1 MSAQNYFR
9 LVIFTGLLAIFVV
22 GLGALTRLADAGLG
36 CPDWPGCYGHLSV
49 PQTEEALTKAK
60 ELFPDQEVVAEKAW
74 PEMIHRY
81 FAGTLGL
88 MVFLITFLLIKYKE
102 EVKNMTPLAVGLG
115 GLIIF
120 QALLGMWTVT
130 LGLWPVTVMGHLLGG
145 FVTLTLL
152 WYITLRL
159 RDRELDFHQ
168 HELKGLVKVAMIVVF
183 VQIFLG
189 GWTSSNYAAI
199 ICADFPTCQGSML
212 PPMDFVSAFQ
222 MWGHGVD
229 NYEFGILGNDARV
242 TIQWTHRL
250 GAYITIAVLIFMLMK
265 IWKYKRFRNLLKVV
279 AGLLVIQVI
288 LGISNVLFSI
298 PMPIALAHNGIAV
311 MLLLSLV
318 TLLHYMSLPKES
330 FAQGANHE

>member
-1 MSAQNYFR
+1 MKNLLTHKLTFGTACLT
-9 LVIFTGLLAIFVV
+9 LVVIL
-22 GLGALTRLADAGLG
+22 LGAWTRLSDAGLG
-36 CPDWPGCYGHLSV
+36 CPDWPGCYGHLTV
-49 PQTEEALTKAK
+49 PQTEEALSKAK
-60 ELFPDQEVVAEKAW
+60 ELFPDQEVVAAKAW

-88 MVFLITFLLIKYKE
+88 LVFLITFLLIRYKD
-102 EVKNMTPLAVGLG
+102 EVKNMTPIAVGLG

-130 LGLWPVTVMGHLLGG
+130 LGLWPLTVMGHLLGG
-145 FVTLTLL
+145 FVTLSLL

-159 RDRELDFHQ
+159 RDRDIDYHQ
-168 HELKGLVKVAMIVVF
+168 HELKGLVKFALIVVF
-183 VQIFLG
+183 FQIFLG

-199 ICADFPTCQGSML
+199 ICSDFPTCQGSML

-222 MWGHGVD
+222 LWGHGVD

-250 GAYITIAVLIFMLMK
+250 GAYITVAVLVFMLMK
-265 IWKYKRFRNLLKVV
+265 VWKYKRFRNLLKVI
-279 AGLLVIQVI
+279 AGLLVLQVV

-311 MLLLSLV
+311 LLLLSLV
-318 TLLHYMSLPKES
+318 TLLHYMSLPKER
-330 FAQGANHE
+330 F

>member
-1 MSAQNYFR
+1 MKNLLTHKFTFGTACLA
-9 LVIFTGLLAIFVV
+9 LVVIL
-22 GLGALTRLADAGLG
+22 LGAWTRLSDAGLG
-36 CPDWPGCYGHLSV
+36 CPDWPGCYGHLTV
-49 PQTEEALTKAK
+49 PQSEEALSKAK
-60 ELFPDQEVVAEKAW
+60 ALFPDQEVVAEKAW

-88 MVFLITFLLIKYKE
+88 LVFAIVYLLIRYKD

-115 GLIIF
+115 VLIIF

-130 LGLWPVTVMGHLLGG
+130 LGLWPLTVMGHLLGG
-145 FVTLTLL
+145 FITLSML

-159 RDRELDFHQ
+159 KDRQYELHQ
-168 HELKGLVKVAMIVVF
+168 HALKPLVKIAMGVVLF
-183 VQIFLG
+183 QIFLG

-199 ICADFPTCQGSML
+199 ICADFPTCQGSMI
-212 PPMDFVSAFQ
+212 PPMDFISAFQ

-250 GAYITIAVLIFMLMK
+250 GAYITIAMLIFMIVK
-265 IWKYKRFRNLLKVV
+265 VWQYKRFRNLLKVV
-279 AGLLVIQVI
+279 AALLTLQVI

-298 PMPIALAHNGIAV
+298 PMAIAVAHNGVAV
-311 MLLLSLV
+311 LLLLSLV
-318 TLLHYMSLPKES
+318 TLIHYMSLPKER
-330 FAQGANHE
+330 F

>member
-1 MSAQNYFR
+1 MKNLLTHKLTFATACLA
-9 LVIFTGLLAIFVV
+9 LVVIL
-22 GLGALTRLADAGLG
+22 LGAFTRLSDAGLG
-36 CPDWPGCYGHLSV
+36 CPDWPGCYGHLTV
-49 PQTEEALTKAK
+49 PQSEQALERVQ
-60 ELFPDQEVVAEKAW
+60 ELFPGHEVVAAKAW

-81 FAGTLGL
+81 FAGALGL
-88 MVFLITFLLIKYKE
+88 MVFLITFLLIKYRD
-102 EVKNMTPLAVGLG
+102 EVKNMTPLAIGLSV
-115 GLIIF
+115 LIIF

-130 LGLWPVTVMGHLLGG
+130 LGLWPLTVMGHLLGG
-145 FVTLTLL
+145 FVTLNLL

-159 RDRELDFHQ
+159 RDRDQEIHS

-222 MWGHGVD
+222 LWGHGVD

-242 TIQWTHRL
+242 TIQWMHRL
-250 GAYITIAVLIFMLMK
+250 GAYITIAVLIYMLTK
-265 IWKYKRFRNLLKVV
+265 VWKYKRFRNLLKVI
-279 AGLLVIQVI
+279 AGLLTLQVC

-298 PMPIALAHNGIAV
+298 PMVIAVAHNGVAV
-311 MLLLSLV
+311 FLLLSLV
-318 TLLHYMSLPKES
+318 TLLHYMALPKQA
-330 FAQGANHE
+330 FGRGAEHE

>member
-1 MSAQNYFR
+1 MKELLTHKLTFGTACLA
-9 LVIFTGLLAIFVV
+9 LVVIL
-22 GLGALTRLADAGLG
+22 LGAWTRLSDAGLG
-36 CPDWPGCYGHLSV
+36 CPDWPGCYGHLTV
-49 PQTEEALTKAK
+49 PQTAEALDKAK
-60 ELFPDQEVVAEKAW
+60 ELFPDQEVVAAKAW

-88 MVFLITFLLIKYKE
+88 LVLLISFLLIKYKD
-102 EVKNMTPLAVGLG
+102 EVNNMTPLAVGLG

-145 FVTLTLL
+145 FVTLCLL

-159 RDRELDFHQ
+159 RDRHLEFHS
-168 HELKGLVKVAMIVVF
+168 HDLKPLVKIAMAVVF
-183 VQIFLG
+183 FQIFLG

-199 ICADFPTCQGSML
+199 ICTDFPTCQGSML

-250 GAYITIAVLIFMLMK
+250 GAYITIAVLIFMMMK
-265 IWKYKRFRNLLKVV
+265 VWRFKRFRNILKVV
-279 AGLLVIQVI
+279 AGLLALQVV

-311 MLLLSLV
+311 LLLLSLV
-318 TLLHYMSLPKES
+318 TLLHYMSLPKER
-330 FAQGANHE
+330 F

>member
-1 MSAQNYFR
+1 MRNLLTHKLTFGTACLA
-9 LVIFTGLLAIFVV
+9 LVVIL
-22 GLGALTRLADAGLG
+22 LGAWTRLSDAGLG
-36 CPDWPGCYGHLSV
+36 CPDWPGCYGHLTV
-49 PQTEEALTKAK
+49 PQTAEALDKAK
-60 ELFPDQEVVAEKAW
+60 ELFPDQVVVAEKAW

-88 MVFLITFLLIKYKE
+88 LVFLITFLLIRYKD

-145 FVTLTLL
+145 FVTLSLL

-159 RDRELDFHQ
+159 RDRHVDFHQ

-183 VQIFLG
+183 FQIFLG

-222 MWGHGVD
+222 LWGHGVD

-265 IWKYKRFRNLLKVV
+265 VWQYKRFRNLLKVI
-279 AGLLVIQVI
+279 AGLLTLQVI

-311 MLLLSLV
+311 LLLLSLV
-318 TLLHYMSLPKES
+318 TLFHYMSLPKER
-330 FAQGANHE
+330 F

>member
-1 MSAQNYFR
+1 MKKLLTHKFTFATAVLA
-9 LVIFTGLLAIFVV
+9 LVVIL
-22 GLGALTRLADAGLG
+22 LGAFTRLSDAGLG

-49 PQTEEALTKAK
+49 PQTEQALSKAL
-60 ELFPDQEVVAEKAW
+60 ELFPDHQVVAAKAW

-81 FAGTLGL
+81 FAGALGL
-88 MVFLITFLLIKYKE
+88 LVFTVCYLLIKYRE
-102 EVKNMTPLAVGLG
+102 ELKNMTPLAVGLG

-145 FVTLTLL
+145 FITLNLL

-159 RDRELDFHQ
+159 RDRKHDQFP
-168 HELKGLVKVAMIVVF
+168 HELTGWVRFAMLVVLG
-183 VQIFLG
+183 QIFLG

-199 ICADFPTCQGSML
+199 ICSDFPTCQGSML

-222 MWGHGVD
+222 LWGHGVD

-250 GAYITIAVLIFMLMK
+250 GAYITVAVLIAMMVK
-265 IWKYKRFRNLLKVV
+265 VWRYKRFRNFVKII
-279 AGLLVIQVI
+279 AGLMTIQVV
-288 LGISNVLFSI
+288 LGISNVLLSI
-298 PMPIALAHNGIAV
+298 PMAVALAHNGVAV
-311 MLLLSLV
+311 LLLLSLV
-318 TLLHYMSLPKES
+318 TLFHYMSLPKER
-330 FAQGANHE
+330 F

>member
-1 MSAQNYFR
+1 MKDLLTHKLTFGTACLA
-9 LVIFTGLLAIFVV
+9 LVVIL
-22 GLGALTRLADAGLG
+22 LGAWTRLSDAGLG
-36 CPDWPGCYGHLSV
+36 CPDWPGCYGHLTV
-49 PQTEEALTKAK
+49 PQTADALDKAK
-60 ELFPDQEVVAEKAW
+60 ELFPDHEVVAAKAW

-88 MVFLITFLLIKYKE
+88 LVFLITFLLIRYKD
-102 EVKNMTPLAVGLG
+102 EVKNMTTLAVGLG

-145 FVTLTLL
+145 FVTLGLL

-159 RDRELDFHQ
+159 RDRHLDFH
-168 HELKGLVKVAMIVVF
+168 HHDLKPLVKIAMAVVF
-183 VQIFLG
+183 FQIFLG

-212 PPMDFVSAFQ
+212 PPMDFASAFQ
-222 MWGHGVD
+222 LWGHGVD

-250 GAYITIAVLIFMLMK
+250 GAYITIAVLVFMMMK
-265 IWKYKRFRNLLKVV
+265 VWRYKRFRNLLKVV
-279 AGLLVIQVI
+279 AGLLVLQVA

-298 PMPIALAHNGIAV
+298 PMPVALAHNGIAV
-311 MLLLSLV
+311 LLLLSLV
-318 TLLHYMSLPKES
+318 TLLHYMSLPKER
-330 FAQGANHE
+330 F

>member
-1 MSAQNYFR
+1 MKYLLTHKFTFGTACLA
-9 LVIFTGLLAIFVV
+9 LVVIL
-22 GLGALTRLADAGLG
+22 LGAWTRLSDAGLG
-36 CPDWPGCYGHLSV
+36 CPDWPGCYGHLTV
-49 PQTEEALTKAK
+49 PQTEEALSKAK

-88 MVFLITFLLIKYKE
+88 LVFAIVYLLIRYKD

-130 LGLWPVTVMGHLLGG
+130 LGLWPVTVVGHLLGG
-145 FVTLTLL
+145 FITLSLL

-159 RDRELDFHQ
+159 KDRQYEFHQ
-168 HELKGLVKVAMIVVF
+168 HPLKGLVKIAMLVLLI
-183 VQIFLG
+183 QISLG

-222 MWGHGVD
+222 LWGHDVD

-242 TIQWTHRL
+242 AIQWTHRL
-250 GAYITIAVLIFMLMK
+250 GAYITIAMLIFMIVK
-265 IWKYKRFRNLLKVV
+265 VWQYKRFRNLLKVV
-279 AGLLVIQVI
+279 AALLTLQVI
-288 LGISNVLFSI
+288 LGISNVLLSI
-298 PMPIALAHNGIAV
+298 PMAIAVAHNGVAV
-311 MLLLSLV
+311 LLLLSLV
-318 TLLHYMSLPKES
+318 TLIHYMSLPKER
-330 FAQGANHE
+330 F

>member
-1 MSAQNYFR
+1 MKNLLTHKLTFGTACLAL
-9 LVIFTGLLAIFVV
+9 LVIL
-22 GLGALTRLADAGLG
+22 LGAWTRLSDAGLG
-36 CPDWPGCYGHLSV
+36 CPDWPGCYGHLTV
-49 PQTEEALTKAK
+49 PQTEQALAKAQ
-60 ELFPDQEVVAEKAW
+60 ELFPEQQVVAEKAW

-81 FAGTLGL
+81 FAGILGL
-88 MVFLITFLLIKYKE
+88 LVFLISFLLIKYKE

-145 FVTLTLL
+145 FVTLSLL

-159 RDRELDFHQ
+159 RDRHVDFHQ
-168 HELKGLVKVAMIVVF
+168 HELKGLVKIAMLVVF
-183 VQIFLG
+183 FQIFLG

-199 ICADFPTCQGSML
+199 ICSDFPGCQGSML
-212 PPMDFVSAFQ
+212 PPLDFISAFQ
-222 MWGHGVD
+222 LWGHGVD

-242 TIQWTHRL
+242 TIQWTHRM
-250 GAYITIAVLIFMLMK
+250 GAYITIAVLIYMLAK
-265 IWKYKRFRNLLKVV
+265 VWQYKRFRNILKLV
-279 AGLLVIQVI
+279 AGLLALQVI

-298 PMPIALAHNGIAV
+298 PMPIALAHNGVAV

-318 TLLHYMSLPKES
+318 TLLHYMSLPKER
-330 FAQGANHE
+330 F

>member
-1 MSAQNYFR
+1 MKNLLTHKFTFGTACLA
-9 LVIFTGLLAIFVV
+9 LVVIL
-22 GLGALTRLADAGLG
+22 LGAWTRLSDAGLG
-36 CPDWPGCYGHLSV
+36 CPDWPGCYGHLTV
-49 PQTEEALTKAK
+49 PQTEEALSKAK

-88 MVFLITFLLIKYKE
+88 LVFTICFLLIRYKD

-130 LGLWPVTVMGHLLGG
+130 LGLWPVTVVGHLLGG
-145 FVTLTLL
+145 FITLSLL

-159 RDRELDFHQ
+159 KDRQYEFHQ
-168 HELKGLVKVAMIVVF
+168 HPLKGLVKIAMLVLLF
-183 VQIFLG
+183 QISLG

-199 ICADFPTCQGSML
+199 ICTDFPTCQGNMFPS
-212 PPMDFVSAFQ
+212 MDFVSAFQ
-222 MWGHGVD
+222 LWGHDVD

-242 TIQWTHRL
+242 AIQWTHRI
-250 GAYITIAVLIFMLMK
+250 GAYITIAMLIFMIVK
-265 IWKYKRFRNLLKVV
+265 VWQYKRFRNLLKVV
-279 AGLLVIQVI
+279 AALLTLQVI

-298 PMPIALAHNGIAV
+298 PMAIAVAHNGVAV
-311 MLLLSLV
+311 LLLLSLV
-318 TLLHYMSLPKES
+318 TLVHYMSLPKER
-330 FAQGANHE
+330 F

>member
-1 MSAQNYFR
+1 MRNLLTHKLTFATACLA
-9 LVIFTGLLAIFVV
+9 LVVIL
-22 GLGALTRLADAGLG
+22 LGAFTRLADAGLG

-49 PQTEEALTKAK
+49 PTTDHALLKAE
-60 ELFPDQEVVAEKAW
+60 ELFPGQEVVAAKAW

-88 MVFLITFLLIKYKE
+88 MVFLICFLLIKYKE
-102 EVKNMTPLAVGLG
+102 EVKDMTPLAVGLG

-145 FVTLTLL
+145 FITLNLL

-168 HELKGLVKVAMIVVF
+168 HELKGLVQIAMIVVIA
-183 VQIFLG
+183 QIFLG

-199 ICADFPTCQGSML
+199 ICTDFPTCQGSMF
-212 PPMDFVSAFQ
+212 PPMDFMSAFQ
-222 MWGHGVD
+222 LWGHGVT

-250 GAYITIAVLIFMLMK
+250 GAYITIAVLMFMLFK
-265 IWKYKRFRNLLKVV
+265 IWQYKRFRKILKVI
-279 AGLLVIQVI
+279 AALLALQVV

-298 PMPIALAHNGIAV
+298 PMPIALAHNGVAV
-311 MLLLSLV
+311 LLLLSLV
-318 TLLHYMSLPKES
+318 TLFHTMSLPKEN
-330 FAQGANHE
+330 FIRGAGNE

>member
-1 MSAQNYFR
+1 MKNLLTHKFTFGTACLA
-9 LVIFTGLLAIFVV
+9 LVVIL
-22 GLGALTRLADAGLG
+22 LGAWTRLSDAGLG
-36 CPDWPGCYGHLSV
+36 CPDWPGCYGHLTV
-49 PQTEEALTKAK
+49 PQTEEALSKAK

-88 MVFLITFLLIKYKE
+88 LVFAIVYLLIRYKD

-130 LGLWPVTVMGHLLGG
+130 LGLWPLTVMGHLLGG
-145 FVTLTLL
+145 FITLSLL

-159 RDRELDFHQ
+159 KDRQYDFH
-168 HELKGLVKVAMIVVF
+168 HHALKPLVKIAMGVVLF
-183 VQIFLG
+183 QIFLG

-199 ICADFPTCQGSML
+199 ICADFPTCQGSMI

-242 TIQWTHRL
+242 TIQWSHRL
-250 GAYITIAVLIFMLMK
+250 GAYITIAMLIFMIVK
-265 IWKYKRFRNLLKVV
+265 VWQFKRFRNLLKVV
-279 AGLLVIQVI
+279 AALLTIQVI

-298 PMPIALAHNGIAV
+298 PMAIAVAHNGVAV
-311 MLLLSLV
+311 LLLLSLV
-318 TLLHYMSLPKES
+318 TLLHYMSLPKER
-330 FAQGANHE
+330 F

>member
-1 MSAQNYFR
+1 M
-9 LVIFTGLLAIFVV
+9 LVIL
-22 GLGALTRLADAGLG
+22 LGAWTRLSDAGLG
-36 CPDWPGCYGHLSV
+36 CPDWPGCYGHLTV
-49 PQTEEALTKAK
+49 PETEQALSKAK
-60 ELFPDQEVVAEKAW
+60 ELFPDQVVVAEKAW

-81 FAGTLGL
+81 FAGALGL
-88 MVFLITFLLIKYKE
+88 LVFLISFLLIKYKD
-102 EVKNMTPLAVGLG
+102 EVKNMTPLAVGLS

-130 LGLWPVTVMGHLLGG
+130 LGLWPLTVMGHLLGG
-145 FVTLTLL
+145 FVTLNLL

-159 RDRELDFHQ
+159 RDREIDFHQ
-168 HELKGLVKVAMIVVF
+168 HELKGLVKIAMVVVF
-183 VQIFLG
+183 FQIFLG

-199 ICADFPTCQGSML
+199 ICSDFPTCQGSML

-222 MWGHGVD
+222 LWGHGVD

-242 TIQWTHRL
+242 TIQWTHRI
-250 GAYITIAVLIFMLMK
+250 GAYITIGVLIFMLMK
-265 IWKYKRFRNLLKVV
+265 VWQYKRFRNLLKVI
-279 AGLLVIQVI
+279 AGLLLLQVV

-318 TLLHYMSLPKES
+318 TLFHYMSLPKER
-330 FAQGANHE
+330 F

>member
-1 MSAQNYFR
+1 MKKLLTHKLTFGTACLA
-9 LVIFTGLLAIFVV
+9 LVVIL
-22 GLGALTRLADAGLG
+22 LGAWTRLSDAGLG
-36 CPDWPGCYGHLSV
+36 CPDWPGCYGHLTV
-49 PQTEEALTKAK
+49 PQTEQALNKAQ
-60 ELFPDQEVVAEKAW
+60 ELFPGHEVVAEKAW

-81 FAGTLGL
+81 FAGVLGL
-88 MVFLITFLLIKYKE
+88 LVFLISFLLIKYKE

-115 GLIIF
+115 GLIVF

-130 LGLWPVTVMGHLLGG
+130 LGLWPLTVMGHLLGG
-145 FVTLTLL
+145 FVTLNLL

-159 RDRELDFHQ
+159 RDRELEFHQ
-168 HELKGLVKVAMIVVF
+168 HELKGLVKVAMMVVF
-183 VQIFLG
+183 FQIFLG

-199 ICADFPTCQGSML
+199 ICTDFPTCQGSML

-222 MWGHGVD
+222 LWGHGVD

-250 GAYITIAVLIFMLMK
+250 GAYITIAVLIYMLMK
-265 IWKYKRFRNLLKVV
+265 VWQYKRFRNILKVV
-279 AGLLVIQVI
+279 GGLLALQVI

-298 PMPIALAHNGIAV
+298 PMPIALAHNGVAV

-318 TLLHYMSLPKES
+318 TLFHYMSLPKER
-330 FAQGANHE
+330 F

>member
-1 MSAQNYFR
+1 MKNLLTHKLTFGTAC
-9 LVIFTGLLAIFVV
+9 LALIVIL
-22 GLGALTRLADAGLG
+22 LGAWTRLSDAGLG

-49 PQTEEALTKAK
+49 PQSEVALSKAK
-60 ELFPDQEVVAEKAW
+60 ELFPEHQVVAEKAW

-81 FAGTLGL
+81 FAGVLGL
-88 MVFLITFLLIKYKE
+88 LVFLITFLLIKYRD

-145 FVTLTLL
+145 FVTLSLL

-159 RDRELDFHQ
+159 RDRHVDFHQ
-168 HELKGLVKVAMIVVF
+168 HELTGVVKIAMLVVF
-183 VQIFLG
+183 FQIFLG

-199 ICADFPTCQGSML
+199 ICSDFPTCQGSML

-222 MWGHGVD
+222 LWGHGVD

-242 TIQWTHRL
+242 AIQWTHRM
-250 GAYITIAVLIFMLMK
+250 GAYITIAVLIYMLTK
-265 IWKYKRFRNLLKVV
+265 VWQYKRLRNILKIV
-279 AGLLVIQVI
+279 AGLLLLQVI

-298 PMPIALAHNGIAV
+298 PMPIALAHNGVAV

-318 TLLHYMSLPKES
+318 TLFHYMSLPKER
-330 FAQGANHE
+330 F

>member
-1 MSAQNYFR
+1 MKILLTHKFTFATAGLA
-9 LVIFTGLLAIFVV
+9 LVVIL
-22 GLGALTRLADAGLG
+22 LGAFTRLADAGLG
-36 CPDWPGCYGHLSV
+36 CPDWPGCYGHLTV
-49 PQTEEALTKAK
+49 PATEQALSKAQ
-60 ELFPDQEVVAEKAW
+60 ELFPGQEVVAAKAW

-81 FAGTLGL
+81 FAGALGIF
-88 MVFLITFLLIKYKE
+88 VFLICFVLIKFKD

-130 LGLWPVTVMGHLLGG
+130 LGLWPLTVMGHLLGG
-145 FVTLTLL
+145 FVTLNLL

-159 RDRELDFHQ
+159 RDRHINFHQ

-183 VQIFLG
+183 FQIFLG

-199 ICADFPTCQGSML
+199 ICSDFPSCQGSML

-222 MWGHGVD
+222 LWGHGVD

-265 IWKYKRFRNLLKVV
+265 VWQYKRFRNLLKVI
-279 AGLLVIQVI
+279 AGLLTLQVV

-298 PMPIALAHNGIAV
+298 PMAIALAHNGIAV
-311 MLLLSLV
+311 FLLLSLV
-318 TLLHYMSLPKES
+318 TLFHTMSLPKES
-330 FAQGANHE
+330 FSKGESHE